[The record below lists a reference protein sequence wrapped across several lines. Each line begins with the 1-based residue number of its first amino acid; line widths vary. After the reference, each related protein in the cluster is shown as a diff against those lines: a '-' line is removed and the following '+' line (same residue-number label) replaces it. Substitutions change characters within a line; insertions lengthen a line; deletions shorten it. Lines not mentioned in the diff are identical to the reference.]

1 MDYFSFYLM
10 NLVMSQ
16 LKNKL
21 LLFCVILTSKGI
33 LLNFFGIIYVSDT
46 TVSSLKAT
54 IEALFFKHN
63 LSMSRIRGQ
72 GYDGTSNM

>member
-1 MDYFSFYLM
+1 M

-21 LLFCVILTSKGI
+21 LLFCVMLTSNG
-33 LLNFFGIIYVSDT
+33 LYVSDT
-46 TVSSLKAT
+46 TTLLLKVA

-72 GYDGTSNM
+72 GYDGASNM